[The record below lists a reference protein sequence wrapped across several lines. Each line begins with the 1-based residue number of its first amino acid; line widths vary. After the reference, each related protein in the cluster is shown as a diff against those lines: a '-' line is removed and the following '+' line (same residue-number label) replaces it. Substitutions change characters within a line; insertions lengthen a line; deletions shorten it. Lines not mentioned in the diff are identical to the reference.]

1 MIVKLQTAYPEIKP
15 GRVRDRTHGTAALA
29 TAPRATTQVGWV
41 RQAAKVVAATLIV
54 AVLTLAFVGLSLGL
68 GAEGQTGVG
77 PDRPPQPVAPA
88 PAPPPDPGSLLV
100 G

>member
-1 MIVKLQTAYPEIKP
+1 MIAKLQTAYPQIKP
-15 GRVRDRTHGTAALA
+15 GRVRDRTHGTAAPA
-29 TAPRATTQVGWV
+29 TAPRATAQVGRV
-41 RQAAKVVAATLIV
+41 HQVANVVAATLSV
-54 AVLTLAFVGLSLGL
+54 AILILAFVVLSLGL
-68 GAEGQTGVG
+68 GAEGHTGVG